1 MEKPKDFYR
10 VLGVSRNATPA
21 AIRRAYR
28 RLAKQYHPEAGAGP
42 SFEAFQELQIA
53 YETLSDSERR
63 QRYDESLQQVERAD
77 DAFAPLAWSFVR
89 GPAVGDLRRPVQSG
103 SLSGEILLT
112 SDEAAAG
119 GILPLDIP
127 LRGSCPACGGTG
139 GSAFDCGRCGG
150 EGAIERRMPIPVRI
164 PQNVRDGA
172 VFQVNVDE
180 PGVSSVL
187 LTVHIR
193 RL

>member
-1 MEKPKDFYR
+1 MEKRKDFYR
-10 VLGVSRNATPA
+10 LLGVSRNATPA

-28 RLAKQYHPEAGAGP
+28 RLAKQYHPESGAG
-42 SFEAFQELQIA
+42 SSLEVFRELQIA
-53 YETLSDSERR
+53 YETLSDTERR
-63 QRYDESLQQVERAD
+63 QRYDQTLRDVERDD
-77 DAFAPLAWSFVR
+77 DAFAPLSWSFVR
-89 GPAVGDLRRPVQSG
+89 GPAAGDLRRPVQPG

-112 SDEAAAG
+112 AEEASAG

-172 VFQVNVDE
+172 VFQVSVDE
-180 PGVSSVL
+180 PGVASVL

>member
-10 VLGVSRNATPA
+10 VLGVARNASAT

-28 RLAKQYHPEAGAGP
+28 RLAKQYHPESGAA
-42 SFEAFQELQIA
+42 SSLQAFRELQLA
-53 YETLSDSERR
+53 YETLSDAERR
-63 QRYDESLQQVERAD
+63 QRYDETLDLDARD
-77 DAFAPLAWSFVR
+77 DVFGALSWSFVR
-89 GPAVGDLRRPVQSG
+89 GPVAGDLRRPVQAG

-112 SDEAAAG
+112 ADEAAAG

-127 LRGSCPACGGTG
+127 LRGSCPACSGTG

-150 EGAIERRMPIPVRI
+150 EGTVERRMPIPVRI
-164 PQNVRDGA
+164 PHGVKDGA
-172 VFQVNVDE
+172 VFQVSVDE
-180 PGVSSVL
+180 PGIASVL

>member
-10 VLGVSRNATPA
+10 LLGVSRNASPA

-28 RLAKQYHPEAGAGP
+28 RLAKQYHPESGAG
-42 SFEAFQELQIA
+42 SSLEAFQELQAA
-53 YETLSDSERR
+53 YETLSDTERR
-63 QRYDESLQQVERAD
+63 QRYDETLDRVGSS

-89 GPAVGDLRRPVQSG
+89 GPAAGDLRRPVQAG

-112 SDEAAAG
+112 AEEAQAG

-127 LRGSCPACGGTG
+127 LQGSCPACGGTG

-150 EGAIERRMPIPVRI
+150 EGAIQRRMPLPVRI
-164 PQNVRDGA
+164 PQGVRDGA

-180 PGVSSVL
+180 PGVASVL

>member
-10 VLGVSRNATPA
+10 VLGVARNASVS

-28 RLAKQYHPEAGAGP
+28 RLAKQYHPESGP
-42 SFEAFQELQIA
+42 AASREAFRKLQLA
-53 YETLSDSERR
+53 YETLSDAERR
-63 QRYDESLQQVERAD
+63 QHYDETLEHVEGEDVFGA
-77 DAFAPLAWSFVR
+77 LSWSFVR
-89 GPAVGDLRRPVQSG
+89 GPAAGDLRRPVQPG

-112 SDEAAAG
+112 AEEAAVG

-127 LRGSCPACGGTG
+127 LRGSCPACNGTG

-150 EGAIERRMPIPVRI
+150 EGTVERRMPIPVRI
-164 PQNVRDGA
+164 PQRVRDGA

>member
-1 MEKPKDFYR
+1 MEKPKNFYR
-10 VLGVSRNATPA
+10 VLGVAPNATPA
-21 AIRRAYR
+21 AIRRAYH
-28 RLAKQYHPEAGAGP
+28 RLAKQYHPDSGAAA
-42 SFEAFQELQIA
+42 SLQAFQELQLA
-53 YETLSDSERR
+53 YETLSDAERR
-63 QRYDESLQQVERAD
+63 QRYDEALGLEPREDVFGALS
-77 DAFAPLAWSFVR
+77 WSFVR
-89 GPAVGDLRRPVQSG
+89 GPAAGDLRRPVQPG

-112 SDEAAAG
+112 AEEASVG

-127 LRGSCPACGGTG
+127 LRASCPACGGTG

-150 EGAIERRMPIPVRI
+150 EGTVERRLPIPVRI
-164 PQNVRDGA
+164 PQRVRDGA

-180 PGVSSVL
+180 PGVSAVL

>member
-10 VLGVSRNATPA
+10 VLGVARNASPA
-21 AIRRAYR
+21 TIRRAYH
-28 RLAKQYHPEAGAGP
+28 RLAKQYHPESGAA
-42 SFEAFQELQIA
+42 SSLQAFQEVQLA
-53 YETLSDSERR
+53 YETLSNAERR
-63 QRYDESLQQVERAD
+63 QRYDETLDLDPRD
-77 DAFAPLAWSFVR
+77 DVFGALSWSFVR
-89 GPAVGDLRRPVQSG
+89 GPVAGDLRRPLQAG

-112 SDEAAAG
+112 ADEAAAG

-127 LRGSCPACGGTG
+127 LQGSCPACNGTG
-139 GSAFDCGRCGG
+139 GSAFDCGRCAG
-150 EGAIERRMPIPVRI
+150 EGTVERRMPIPVRI
-164 PQNVRDGA
+164 PHGIKDGA

-180 PGVSSVL
+180 PGIASVL

>member
-1 MEKPKDFYR
+1 MEKPKNFYR
-10 VLGVSRNATPA
+10 LLGVAANASPA
-21 AIRRAYR
+21 AIRRAFR
-28 RLAKQYHPEAGAGP
+28 RLAEQYHPESGAGR
-42 SFEAFQELQIA
+42 SLEAFQELKA
-53 YETLSDSERR
+53 AFETLSDAERR
-63 QRYDESLQQVERAD
+63 QRYDQTLEQVERAD
-77 DAFAPLAWSFVR
+77 AFQPLAWSFVR
-89 GPAVGDLRRPVQSG
+89 GPAAGELRRPVQPG

-112 SDEAAAG
+112 AEEAAAG

-139 GSAFDCGRCGG
+139 GSSFDCGRCGG

-164 PQNVRDGA
+164 PNGVRDGA

-187 LTVHIR
+187 LTVHLR

>member
-10 VLGVSRNATPA
+10 LLGVSRNATPA

-28 RLAKQYHPEAGAGP
+28 RLAKQYHPGSGA
-42 SFEAFQELQIA
+42 SSSLEAFRELQIA

-63 QRYDESLQQVERAD
+63 QRYDESLREVERD
-77 DAFAPLAWSFVR
+77 DAFAPLSWSFVR
-89 GPAVGDLRRPVQSG
+89 GPAAGDLRRPVQQG

-112 SDEAAAG
+112 AEEAAAG

-150 EGAIERRMPIPVRI
+150 EGTIERRMPIPVRI

-172 VFQVNVDE
+172 VFQVTVDE
-180 PGVSSVL
+180 PGVASVL

-193 RL
+193 PL

>member
-1 MEKPKDFYR
+1 MEKPKNFYR
-10 VLGVSRNATPA
+10 LLGVAANASPA
-21 AIRRAYR
+21 AIRRAFR
-28 RLAKQYHPEAGAGP
+28 RLAKQYHPESGAGQ
-42 SFEAFQELQIA
+42 SVEAFQELQAA
-53 YETLSDSERR
+53 YETLSDAERR
-63 QRYDESLQQVERAD
+63 QRYDETLQQVARS
-77 DAFAPLAWSFVR
+77 DAFQPLAWSFVR
-89 GPAVGDLRRPVQSG
+89 GPAAGDLRRPVQPG

-112 SDEAAAG
+112 AEEAAAG

-164 PQNVRDGA
+164 PHGVRDGA

-187 LTVHIR
+187 LTVHLR

>member
-10 VLGVSRNATPA
+10 LLGVSRNATPA

-28 RLAKQYHPEAGAGP
+28 RLAKQYHPESGAG
-42 SFEAFQELQIA
+42 SSLEAFQELQIA
-53 YETLSDSERR
+53 YETLSDTERR
-63 QRYDESLQQVERAD
+63 QRYDESLQRVESD

-89 GPAVGDLRRPVQSG
+89 GPAVGDLRRPVQPG

-112 SDEAAAG
+112 AEEAAAG
-119 GILPLDIP
+119 GVLPLDIP
-127 LRGSCPACGGTG
+127 LHGSCPACAGTG
-139 GSAFDCGRCGG
+139 GSAFDCARCGG
-150 EGAIERRMPIPVRI
+150 DGTIERRMPIPVRI
-164 PQNVRDGA
+164 PQHVRDGA

-180 PGVSSVL
+180 PGVASVL